1 MGKRIW
7 ITWETQRRSIELARK
22 FGCKLFLFDFPEK
35 TRYLK
40 CLWQTFIAIYTEKP
54 TVIFAQNPSMILAFF
69 VCVWSLVT
77 GVPVV
82 VDRHTTFLLSRK
94 YRNTPRILLFKL
106 LHRLTVRMATM
117 TIVTNQ
123 FLAEIVEKLGGR
135 AFVLPDKIPDL
146 KSSTNLLLKGKQN
159 ILLIS
164 SCAKDEPIV
173 EVLEAM
179 RLISYDGITLYIT
192 GNNKKLEK
200 AIIDNAPDNVIFT
213 GFLPEQDFI
222 NYLFSVD
229 CVMALTTAEYCMLCG
244 CYEAVAAEK
253 PLITS
258 SKMVLQEYFNKAIFV
273 DNTPSGIASGIQ
285 LAVTRMI
292 GLQQD
297 IVLLKSCLLQ
307 DWEEKYQRLEEQ
319 LHKFEKDLCR
329 KI

>member
-1 MGKRIW
+1 
-7 ITWETQRRSIELARK
+7 
-22 FGCKLFLFDFPEK
+22 
-35 TRYLK
+35 
-40 CLWQTFIAIYTEKP
+40 
-54 TVIFAQNPSMILAFF
+54 
-69 VCVWSLVT
+69 
-77 GVPVV
+77 
-82 VDRHTTFLLSRK
+82 
-94 YRNTPRILLFKL
+94 
-106 LHRLTVRMATM
+106 M